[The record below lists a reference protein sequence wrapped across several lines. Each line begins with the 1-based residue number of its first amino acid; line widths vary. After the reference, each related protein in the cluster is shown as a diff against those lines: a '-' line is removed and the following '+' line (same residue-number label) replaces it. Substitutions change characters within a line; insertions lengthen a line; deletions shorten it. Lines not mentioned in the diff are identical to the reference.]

1 MIECVWCLGSQ
12 TIPIAMCDVGIQ
24 CDLLSTIPTSTRPD
38 ISTEA
43 SESDSD
49 EEINSNDSDDEY
61 CESDN
66 DTEERSNMKDAG
78 LGGNF
83 KYIL

>member
-1 MIECVWCLGSQ
+1 MF
-12 TIPIAMCDVGIQ
+12 GIQ
-24 CDLLSTIPTSTRPD
+24 CDLLSTIPTSIRPD
-38 ISTEA
+38 VSTEV

-66 DTEERSNMKDAG
+66 DTEERSNIKDAG

-83 KYIL
+83 KYIIT